1 MKHAFFKFI
10 PAIFALSLIG
20 CGSDSGSSAS
30 EESSS
35 SESSSSVSSSSYS
48 NRLDVLYADT
58 LTADTLR
65 ITPRDSLFS
74 SCKLFLGELPQGSRI
89 RIIAKKTGG
98 DADSLFVRE
107 EAGEILF
114 YNEHLGLTVWG
125 VTHFGTSWDYVLTN
139 IKIED

>member
-74 SCKLFLGELPQGSRI
+74 SYCSYPLERG
-89 RIIAKKTGG
+89 
-98 DADSLFVRE
+98 
-107 EAGEILF
+107 AGYAYF
-114 YNEHLGLTVWG
+114 FNVEH
-125 VTHFGTSWDYVLTN
+125 
-139 IKIED
+139 